1 MCPQIE
7 VYMQPYFVRKRKKK
21 NRDVIVLYID
31 DDIQSPI
38 RIRVVLFWITGALS
52 KRDHYIS
59 KKIFCTDDHFLK
71 KMKNKYQ
78 ILSSRSTNGFIL
90 FCVGG
95 KIYPS
100 KNNLDFLLQP
110 IWE

>member
-7 VYMQPYFVRKRKKK
+7 VYMQPYFVRKRKK

-52 KRDHYIS
+52 KRDHLSLYFQNQYFVLMIN
-59 KKIFCTDDHFLK
+59 FLRK
-71 KMKNKYQ
+71 
-78 ILSSRSTNGFIL
+78 
-90 FCVGG
+90 
-95 KIYPS
+95 
-100 KNNLDFLLQP
+100 
-110 IWE
+110 

>member
-52 KRDHYIS
+52 KRDHYMYFQ
-59 KKIFCTDDHFLK
+59 KKYFVLMIIFLRK
-71 KMKNKYQ
+71 
-78 ILSSRSTNGFIL
+78 
-90 FCVGG
+90 
-95 KIYPS
+95 
-100 KNNLDFLLQP
+100 
-110 IWE
+110 